1 MKTYILKFGI
11 FVLFFS
17 FVLKNTFA
25 QNKSNIKSLNVLL
38 IVADDQGMQMGNLN
52 TPRLNTPTLDSL
64 ASNGILFKK
73 AYATFPSCSPSR
85 ASFLTSTF
93 PHVNGETTNVWEY
106 IGANPPTSLFTKGD
120 SLNTTF
126 AIKDNIITLVEA
138 LKNAGYYTG
147 LTGKFHTSP
156 QYKFPFDYWGK
167 EVNAKEFLDKAK
179 KSGKPFFLDYNLH
192 TPHRPYAPSPY
203 KHNKTDSNTLE
214 IPRFLPNNKT
224 MQEDWEKYLRAVEAT
239 DVSVS
244 DVLKLLKKEK
254 LDQNTL
260 VVYISDHGPS
270 THRGKY
276 SAYPFGSHVPII
288 FSGPEVV
295 KNIKSNVLVSLLD
308 IMPTL
313 LDFVNVKKPKTVE
326 GKSLLNIATG
336 KDVSEIN
343 DYIFTEVSFPR
354 KGETNFQ
361 ARGMSDGR
369 FWYIRRNE
377 KPRMKGKPE
386 DNYDEK
392 PWGNLSYKATLEG
405 KVEFPLQYQLL
416 EVFENNPPKEE
427 LFDLYSDPWSMHD
440 IAKQPEYAKTLI
452 RMREKMDS
460 WIKETDDKEMM
471 PSLNWIN

>member
-1 MKTYILKFGI
+1 MLKFGI
-11 FVLFFS
+11 FILFFA
-17 FVLKNTFA
+17 FVLKDTFA
-25 QNKSNIKSLNVLL
+25 QNKSNINPLNILL

-52 TPRLNTPTLDSL
+52 TPGVSTPTLDSL
-64 ASNGILFKK
+64 AINGILFKK
-73 AYATFPSCSPSR
+73 AYAAFPSCSPSR

-93 PHVNGETTNVWEY
+93 PHVNGVTTNVWEY

-120 SLNTTF
+120 GLNTTF
-126 AIKDNIITLVEA
+126 AVKDSIVSLVEI
-138 LKNAGYYTG
+138 LKKAGYYTG

-167 EVNAKEFLDKAK
+167 EVNAKEFFGKAK
-179 KSGKPFFLDYNLH
+179 KSDKPFFLDYNLH

-239 DVSVS
+239 DASVR
-244 DVLKLLKKEK
+244 DVLTLLKKEK

-276 SAYPFGSHVPII
+276 SAYPFGSHVPVI
-288 FSGPEVV
+288 FSGPGVV
-295 KNIKSNVLVSLLD
+295 KNVKSDALVSLMD
-308 IMPTL
+308 IMPTI
-313 LDFVNVKKPKTVE
+313 LDFVNVEKPSTTQ
-326 GKSLLNIATG
+326 GKSLKNIIMG
-336 KDVSEIN
+336 KDKKEVN
-343 DYIFTEVSFPR
+343 NYIFTEVAFPR

-361 ARGMSDGR
+361 ARGMSNGR
-369 FWYIRRNE
+369 FWYIRRND
-377 KPRMKGKPE
+377 KPRMNGKPE
-386 DNYDEK
+386 DNYDEN
-392 PWGNLSYKATLEG
+392 PWENLSYKATLEG
-405 KVEFPLQYQLL
+405 KENFPLQYQLL
-416 EVFENNPPKEE
+416 KNFENNPPKEE

-452 RMREKMDS
+452 RLREKMDS
-460 WIKETDDKEMM
+460 WIKKTDDKEMM
-471 PSLNWIN
+471 SSLDRIINRK